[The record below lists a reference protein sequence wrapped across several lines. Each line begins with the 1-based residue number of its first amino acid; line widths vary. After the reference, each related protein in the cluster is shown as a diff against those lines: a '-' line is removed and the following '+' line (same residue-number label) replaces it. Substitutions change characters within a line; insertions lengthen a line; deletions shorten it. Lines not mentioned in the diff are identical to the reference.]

1 MIMEKFP
8 TMAPWPRGAFIAFS
22 ILLAVFGGLLV
33 SAYVLNWGFG
43 RGFSIEIPNDLFM
56 WPQAAIA
63 GYTDSESTKWVQ
75 IAGYVGLAPGL
86 LIALAFL
93 VNRVQIDV
101 HGKARFA
108 ETKDIK
114 KMGLRA
120 KNGLISGFTGPLPTK
135 NYGKPVNRFGK
146 EVDDGGVVKVADIG
160 RLTSKN
166 LLTYGGPEH
175 MILYAPTRS
184 GKGVGVVIP
193 NLLNWPDSA
202 VVLDIKKENWTK
214 TAGFRAAN
222 GQEVFMFDPLEP
234 NSKTHRWNPLASV
247 RRHTEM
253 QVDDLQRLAALFIPL
268 SDKDPFFDLSARN
281 AFVGVGGYLAET
293 PSLPF
298 TLGEIYRQLTLSEDF
313 VKTYRKRIADRE
325 DEGRPLSVQ
334 TVSVLNDF
342 MSKSDN
348 TFESVKGSIT
358 SHLGL
363 YVNPLVD
370 RATSA
375 SDFDFADLRKK
386 RMTIYVGITPNNISR
401 LSPLFNLF
409 FQTCVDANMQ
419 ELPEHNPDLK
429 FKVLLCMDEFAAAG
443 KMQTF
448 KDGIAFFAGY
458 GLKVLTILQSPSQLS
473 DIYGRDGADVY
484 MANAGVEIIYTPKLQ
499 KDAKELSDTLGTRG
513 VDSTS
518 ETKQKHFAQRKGA
531 SINTSQTR
539 RDLMMPQ
546 ELRALD
552 QSKEIIL
559 VSGHPPVMANKIR
572 YYAEAAFLERSAI
585 PAPDVPSLKP
595 SEDQASIAVV
605 KAENIKLR
613 ADVDSLKLN
622 LEQLTVL
629 STFRDENVA
638 NGEDAEI
645 EMTAEEIADPAKITL
660 ERLHLQKSSAREK
673 IGQLKTSGRLNT
685 QDGQRELLNAFEIEV
700 SPDAQMRTN
709 P

>member
-8 TMAPWPRGAFIAFS
+8 TMPRWGQWAFIVFS
-22 ILLAVFGGLLV
+22 LLLAVVLGLLV
-33 SAYVLNWGFG
+33 SAYILSWSLGLV
-43 RGFSIEIPNDLFM
+43 IEIPGDLLL
-56 WPQAAIA
+56 WPQVALA
-63 GYTDSESTKWVQ
+63 GYTDTQTIKWVQ
-75 IAGYVGLAPGL
+75 IAGYAGLVPGL

-93 VNRVQIDV
+93 ANRIQIDV

-108 ETKDIK
+108 EKSDIK
-114 KMGLRA
+114 KMGLRTQS
-120 KNGLISGFTGPLPTK
+120 GLSLVCGFTGPLPSK
-135 NYGKPVNRFGK
+135 NYGKPVNRFGN
-146 EVDDGGVVKVADIG
+146 EVEEGGTIKVAVKG
-160 RLTSKN
+160 RFTAKN

-184 GKGVGVVIP
+184 GKGVSVVIP

-222 GQEVFMFDPLEP
+222 GQDVFMFDPLEP

-247 RRHTEM
+247 RRSTEM

-293 PSLPF
+293 PELPF
-298 TLGEIYRQLTLSEDF
+298 TLGEIYRQLTLSADF
-313 VKTYRKRIADRE
+313 VKTFRQRISDRE
-325 DEGRPLSVQ
+325 DEGRPLTIQ
-334 TVSVLNDF
+334 TISVLNDF
-342 MSKSDN
+342 MSKSEN
-348 TFESVKGSIT
+348 TFEGVKGSIT

-375 SDFDFADLRKK
+375 SDFDFADLRKR

-409 FQTCVDANMQ
+409 FQSCVDANMQ

-429 FKVLLCMDEFAAAG
+429 YKVLMCMDEFAAAG
-443 KMQTF
+443 KMQSF

-473 DIYGRDGADVY
+473 DIYGRDAADVY
-484 MANAGVEIIYTPKLQ
+484 MANAGVEIVFAPKLQ

-513 VDSTS
+513 VDATS

-531 SINTSQTR
+531 SVNTSQTR

-546 ELRALD
+546 ELRSMDL
-552 QSKEIIL
+552 SKEIIL
-559 VSGHPPVMANKIR
+559 VSGHPPVFANKLR
-572 YYAEAAFLERSAI
+572 YYAEAAFLERSLV
-585 PAPDVPSLKP
+585 PAPEIPSLKP
-595 SEDQASIAVV
+595 SEDQEDMTEV
-605 KAENIKLR
+605 KAQNVKLR
-613 ADVDSLKLN
+613 ADVEALKLDFA
-622 LEQLTVL
+622 QLTAL
-629 STFRDENVA
+629 ASFRDENVA
-638 NGEDAEI
+638 NGQPAEI
-645 EMTAEEIADPAKITL
+645 QMTEEEIADPTKITL
-660 ERLHLQKSSAREK
+660 ERLHLQKRSARDK
-673 IGQLKTSGRLNT
+673 IGQLKKSGRLNT
-685 QDGQRELLNAFEIEV
+685 QDGQRELLAAFSIDI

>member
-8 TMAPWPRGAFIAFS
+8 SMSPWQQRTFVAFS
-22 ILLAVFGGLLV
+22 VLLALLGGLLV
-33 SAYVLNWGFG
+33 SAYVLSWGLRLPIAMPG
-43 RGFSIEIPNDLFM
+43 DLAL
-56 WPQAAIA
+56 WPKVALA
-63 GYTDSESTKWVQ
+63 GYTDPATSKWVQ
-75 IAGYVGLAPGL
+75 LAGYAGLVPGL

-93 VNRVQIDV
+93 ANRVSVDV

-108 ETKDIK
+108 ENRDIK
-114 KMGLRA
+114 KMGLRSQ
-120 KNGLISGFTGPLPTK
+120 NGLMCGFTGPLPSR
-135 NYGKPVNRFGK
+135 NYGKSVNRYGT
-146 EVDDGGVVKVADIG
+146 EVESGGEIKVADKG
-160 RLTSKN
+160 RLSSRN

-222 GQEVFMFDPLEP
+222 GQKVFMFDPLEP

-247 RRHTEM
+247 RRSTEM

-293 PSLPF
+293 PELPF
-298 TLGEIYRQLTLSEDF
+298 TLGEIYRQLTLSTDF
-313 VKTYRKRIADRE
+313 VKTFRKRIADRE
-325 DEGRPLSVQ
+325 VAGKPLSIQ

-342 MSKSDN
+342 MSKSEN
-348 TFESVKGSIT
+348 TFEGVKGSIT

-375 SDFDFADLRKK
+375 SDFDFTNLRKK
-386 RMTIYVGITPNNISR
+386 RMTVYVGITPNNISR

-409 FQTCVDANMQ
+409 FQSCVDAQMQ

-429 FKVLLCMDEFAAAG
+429 YKVLMCMDEFAAAG
-443 KMQTF
+443 KMQSF

-458 GLKVLTILQSPSQLS
+458 GLKVLTILQSPSQLA
-473 DIYGRDGADVY
+473 DIYGRDAADVY
-484 MANAGVEIIYTPKLQ
+484 MANAGVEIVFTPKLQ

-513 VDSTS
+513 VESFS
-518 ETKQKHFAQRKGA
+518 ESKQKHFAQRKGT
-531 SINTSQTR
+531 SVNTSQTR
-539 RDLMMPQ
+539 RDLMLPQ

-552 QSKEIIL
+552 QSKAIIL
-559 VSGHPPVMANKIR
+559 VSGHPPVMANKLR
-572 YYAEAAFLERSAI
+572 YYAEAAFLERSLV
-585 PAPDVPSLKP
+585 PAPEVPSLKLD
-595 SEDQASIAVV
+595 EDQADIAGI

-613 ADVDSLKLN
+613 ADIEALKVDFA
-622 LEQLTVL
+622 QLTAL
-629 STFRDENVA
+629 SSFRDDNVA
-638 NGEDAEI
+638 NGQPAEV
-645 EMTAEEIADPAKITL
+645 EMTEEEIADPSKITL
-660 ERLHLQKSSAREK
+660 ERLHLQKRAARDE
-673 IGQLKTSGRLNT
+673 IRQLKEDGRLNS
-685 QDGQRELLNAFEIEV
+685 QDGQRQLLAAFAIDV
-700 SPDAQMRTN
+700 SPNAQMRTN